1 MKKLL
6 LATED
11 YIMVTPELYNDLT
24 NVKLDVPYPQNPYIV
39 KVSRFEASPFATLF
53 DMEIKVMDYEPWTKY
68 DGVTQEK
75 LKLEVKTNLYEAA
88 EAYKKQQNHYNTIL
102 KQLKEWNE
110 LY

>member
-1 MKKLL
+1 
-6 LATED
+6 
-11 YIMVTPELYNDLT
+11 
-24 NVKLDVPYPQNPYIV
+24 
-39 KVSRFEASPFATLF
+39 
-53 DMEIKVMDYEPWTKY
+53 MDYDTWTKY